1 MRTKHSFLVLVFLF
15 AAAGIAPAAAGEV
28 VSRET
33 IVESLWQ
40 PISGGPAIDL
50 AVEFRVGSARL
61 TKPARAQLDELGL
74 ALSDGPLKGAEIG
87 IYGHTDASG
96 GAKNNKRLSQKRA
109 EAVKDYLVKAFSLDP
124 ALFDT
129 FGYGEEQ
136 LKNTRRPNAAENR
149 RVEVVNL
156 SPPKPAKD
164 GADDGGSEAITE

>member
-1 MRTKHSFLVLVFLF
+1 MRNRSAFIVILSFI
-15 AAAGIAPAAAGEV
+15 AAIAAGSTGASEV

-50 AVEFRVGSARL
+50 AVEFQVGSSKL
-61 TKPARAQLDELGL
+61 TKRARTQLDELGH
-74 ALSDGPLKGAEIG
+74 ALSDGPLKEAEIG

-96 GAKNNKRLSQKRA
+96 GARNNKRLSQKRA
-109 EAVKDYLVKAFSLDP
+109 EAVKNYLVDAFSLDP
-124 ALFDT
+124 ARFDT

-149 RVEVVNL
+149 RVEIVNL
-156 SPPKPAKD
+156 SPPKPETDK
-164 GADDGGSEAITE
+164 GGDGGSEAITE

>member
-1 MRTKHSFLVLVFLF
+1 MRKRLSVIVLVSLF
-15 AAAGIAPAAAGEV
+15 AAAGIVPAGAGEV

-50 AVEFRVGSARL
+50 AVEFRIGSAKL
-61 TKPARAQLDELGL
+61 TKRARTQLDELGH
-74 ALSDGPLKGAEIG
+74 ALSGGPLKGAEIG

-96 GAKNNKRLSQKRA
+96 GARNNKRLSQKRA
-109 EAVKDYLVKAFSLDP
+109 EAVRDYLVKSFSLDP

-149 RVEVVNL
+149 RVEIVNL
-156 SPPKPAKD
+156 SPPKAQDD
-164 GADDGGSEAITE
+164 GGADGGSEAITE